1 MPLLF
6 VLGLLV
12 VIIGAVIFTVNK
24 RDSDRFIE
32 MQTKAKYEHKKA
44 AEDLNTFRNDP
55 SEKDDDTDKDET
67 I

>member
-12 VIIGAVIFTVNK
+12 IVIGTVIFTVNK

-55 SEKDDDTDKDET
+55 SENDGDKNKTET
-67 I
+67 N